1 MLPVAFATQ
10 EVIQLSSFLQD
21 LNLTP
26 RLDDP
31 VEMLGDAIKAKRIVI
46 KYKCPLTRRLL
57 IR

>member
-31 VEMLGDAIKAKRIVI
+31 VEMLGDAI
-46 KYKCPLTRRLL
+46 
-57 IR
+57 